1 MNAGVEPDAPQT
13 SPYVPLA
20 INMRM
25 QAPGGP
31 AIQITT
37 VRLVPKVAE

>member
-1 MNAGVEPDAPQT
+1 MNLPDAGAAPPT
-13 SPYVPLA
+13 RRFVPVA
-20 INMRM
+20 VNMRM

-37 VRLVPKVAE
+37 VRLVPKAAE